1 MKTITRKSEIKN
13 QIQELKSKGFKIGFV
28 PTMGALHAG
37 HISLIERAKVE
48 NDFVVCSI
56 FVNPTQFNNKEDLKH
71 YPRTFEKDAALLS
84 EAGCDI
90 IFAPEASEMYPD
102 NETQETWDFGSLE
115 YVMEGKFRPGHFN
128 GVAMIVSRLFD
139 CVLPTKAY
147 FGEKD
152 YQQLLVIKSMVKQ
165 KNYAIEIVG
174 CPIKREASG
183 LAMSS
188 RNMRLS
194 TEEINAAAFIYASLN
209 KAKQLSA
216 TKAVKDILA
225 EIVKDYEQNLQLEL
239 EYFELADAETL
250 APVEDWSKHAGVRA
264 FVAAQCGPVRLIDNL
279 SIIP

>member
-1 MKTITRKSEIKN
+1 MKTITLKTKIRTHIL
-13 QIQELKSKGFKIGFV
+13 ELQAKGLKIGFV

-37 HISLIERAKVE
+37 HISLIERAKSE

-71 YPRTFEKDAALLS
+71 YPRTFEKDAEMLAK
-84 EAGCDI
+84 AGCDL
-90 IFAPEASEMYPD
+90 IFAPEAAEMYPTTESHEVW
-102 NETQETWDFGSLE
+102 NFGALE
-115 YVMEGKFRPGHFN
+115 HVMEGKFRPGHFN

-139 CVLPTKAY
+139 CVLPNKAY

-152 YQQLLVIKSMVKQ
+152 YQQLLVVKSMVAQ
-165 KNYAIEIVG
+165 RNYAIEIVG
-174 CPIKREASG
+174 CPIKRETSG

-194 TEEINAAAFIYASLN
+194 PAENEAASFIFASLN
-209 KAKQLSA
+209 KAKQLAKTTSA
-216 TKAVKDILA
+216 QNILA
-225 EIVKDYEQNLQLEL
+225 EIVNDYQQNTTLEL

-250 APVEDWSKHAGVRA
+250 APIENWANHTEIRA